1 MAYLPNAPCYC
12 TYYYTITHCKI
23 LQAVNL
29 ALLVF
34 AQKQV
39 SNFVT
44 VKPSKTLTRQLRG
57 LSAADQHTLIMQEI
71 KNQITNKSQLDRVSR
86 P

>member
-1 MAYLPNAPCYC
+1 MAYLPNAPCHC
-12 TYYYTITHCKI
+12 TYHYTIA
-23 LQAVNL
+23 AVNL

-34 AQKQV
+34 HKNQV

-44 VKPSKTLTRQLRG
+44 VKPGKTLTQQLRG

-71 KNQITNKSQLDRVSR
+71 KNQIINKSQLERVSR

>member
-1 MAYLPNAPCYC
+1 MAYLPNAPCHC
-12 TYYYTITHCKI
+12 TYHYTIAHCKI

-34 AQKQV
+34 HKNQV

-44 VKPSKTLTRQLRG
+44 VKPGKTLTQQLRG

-71 KNQITNKSQLDRVSR
+71 KNQIINKSQLE
-86 P
+86 